1 MRRARLANPHRDDRR
16 RVKRFG
22 AKRQSLRPVL
32 GYSCW
37 DAWPNSHFF
46 CVYGIGRI
54 SVHDQ
59 ARMTSFRKPHTA
71 KQNRLGAKSNFPE
84 LNTFR
89 AVFLARFL
97 TFRIFRHTEMSAWHL
112 GWHEKKL
119 SVSGKHAQ
127 SDRKFNF
134 VPNRPT
140 IWFRDSESSV
150 LRQLVALAI
159 DNCSWSSLASI
170 AIEEKFSRIAP
181 LPSHALH
188 LSEIGSCIGW
198 GFPYNS
204 FRTKFRGLSSAGRAH
219 GWQP

>member
-1 MRRARLANPHRDDRR
+1 MAVGTLDLTAI
-16 RVKRFG
+16 F
-22 AKRQSLRPVL
+22 
-32 GYSCW
+32 Y
-37 DAWPNSHFF
+37 
-46 CVYGIGRI
+46 VYGIGRI

-59 ARMTSFRKPHTA
+59 ARMTIISQTPYRK
-71 KQNRLGAKSNFPE
+71 AKSLGREIE
-84 LNTFR
+84 LSV
-89 AVFLARFL
+89 AQYISSGFLARFL

-134 VPNRPT
+134 VPNQPT

-159 DNCSWSSLASI
+159 DTCSWSSLASI
-170 AIEEKFSRIAP
+170 AIEGKFSRIASP
-181 LPSHALH
+181 PSHALH